1 MQEMHK
7 IFWLEDLKRTLGRSR
22 HRWEDNII
30 MNLREIRWEGVDWM
44 HLLRIMTVD
53 GLLWT
58 RWWTFGFHKRRRIFR
73 L

>member
-53 GLLWT
+53 GLL
-58 RWWTFGFHKRRRIFR
+58 
-73 L
+73 